1 MKSITKTNIL
11 FLALVLFYLLGSF
24 FINLVPPK
32 YLNTNF
38 LLTLGQILI
47 IIPALFYLLLTK
59 FKPIKDIKIKRLK
72 ISNVLIIILLT
83 YLCLPLL
90 TFLNY
95 ISMFFVEN
103 KVVGILGVLD
113 GNPLWLNLLFIAV
126 MPAVFEEFV
135 FRGLFYHSYGR
146 RNILRASITSA
157 FLFGLIHL
165 NINQFLYAFAIGI
178 IFSFVIEA
186 TGSIFSSVLMH
197 FIFNANSVVIYY
209 LSSKLLNV
217 SDLNLSGQLPDI
229 VSVVDKYQLI
239 ITAVF
244 LALGAIIGTI
254 LAILVYY
261 WLCRR
266 NGRLDHVKN
275 IIKNPNRKKINK
287 DFGRILDIW
296 LVSGMVLC
304 IIYIIIYEIR

>member
-90 TFLNY
+90 TFLNF

-113 GNPLWLNLLFIAV
+113 GNPLWLNLFFIAV
-126 MPAVFEEFV
+126 LPGIFEEFV
-135 FRGLFYHSYGR
+135 FRGLFYHSYRR

-209 LSSKLLNV
+209 LSSKFLNV
-217 SDLNLSGQLPDI
+217 SDLNLSGQVTDVI
-229 VSVVDKYQLI
+229 SVADKYQLI
-239 ITAVF
+239 ITTVF

-261 WLCRR
+261 WLCHR
-266 NGRLDHVKN
+266 NGRLDHVRN
-275 IIKNPNRKKINK
+275 IIKNPNRKKLNK